1 MSPTVLR
8 QDGFTF
14 AIYGNDHPPAH
25 VHVRRAENDARIRLA
40 PVEVLHNE
48 GFNNREL
55 NQILSIVRDNLGLFL
70 TTWNKYHPE
79 AK

>member
-8 QDGFTF
+8 QDGFAF

-25 VHVRRAENDARIRLA
+25 VHVKRAENDARIRLE

-48 GFNNREL
+48 GFNDREL
-55 NQILSIVRDNLGLFL
+55 SRILSIVRDNLGLFL
-70 TTWNKYHPE
+70 ARWNSFHPE